1 MEKRVYSVA
10 DIQAI
15 LGLSQSKAYAFVNSC
30 YKNQDKFRILKVGSE
45 FKIPIESFE
54 KWLNGD

>member
-15 LGLSQSKAYAFVNSC
+15 LGMSQSKAYIFIKEC
-30 YKNQDKFRILKVGSE
+30 YKKQDKFRVIKIGTE
-45 FKIPIESFE
+45 YKIPIESFE
-54 KWLNGD
+54 KWMNGD